1 MVKTTEIPKC
11 HRTTI
16 SQINARS
23 IATKIPMYQY
33 HVIHE
38 NVSICAITESWLK
51 DDENDLTF
59 KEVPP
64 SGYNIISHP
73 HKMGWGGGIALVYTN
88 YLDIKDKAGETSY
101 INMELLKT
109 KVNNN
114 STSLALY
121 IIYQMPNASVITFC
135 EELAEALEW
144 DITDNTKQLVMIG
157 DFNIHMDSRLR
168 YHYF

>member
-1 MVKTTEIPKC
+1 MVKSTEIPKC

-23 IATKIPMYQY
+23 IVNKIPMYQE
-33 HVIHE
+33 HDIQE

-51 DDENDLTF
+51 DDENDLTY
-59 KEVPP
+59 KEAPQ

-73 HKMGWGGGIALVYTN
+73 CKRGRGGGVTSVYKD
-88 YLDIKDKAGETSY
+88 YLDIKDETGETSY
-101 INMELLKT
+101 INMEILKA
-109 KVNNN
+109 KLNIN

-121 IIYQMPNASVITFC
+121 VICQIPNMCVLTFC
-135 EELAEALEW
+135 EEQAEALEG

-157 DFNIHMDSRLR
+157 DF
-168 YHYF
+168 